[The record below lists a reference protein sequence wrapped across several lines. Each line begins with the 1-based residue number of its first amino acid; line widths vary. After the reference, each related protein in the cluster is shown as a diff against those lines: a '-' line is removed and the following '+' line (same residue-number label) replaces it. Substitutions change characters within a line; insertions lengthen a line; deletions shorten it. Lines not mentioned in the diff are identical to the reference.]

1 MEFLKFSMSPVH
13 ASRVLTKAS
22 CIEYLHSSFQPIAG
36 SHVSMHFMVVF
47 SNTFYILVFLFVY
60 TFLPLPIP
68 LNIARLS

>member
-13 ASRVLTKAS
+13 ASRVLTNAS
-22 CIEYLHSSFQPIAG
+22 CIEYLHSSSQHTAG
-36 SHVSMHFMVVF
+36 SHVSMQFIVIF
-47 SNTFYILVFLFVY
+47 SNTSYILVFFFVN